1 MGCAASRRGATVVSA
16 RLERFVRHAELFGG
30 DCVDET
36 AREVWASELRDCLPQ
51 PRDLTWMAPLARELL
66 LDERE
71 RAFADYRAECRQAV
85 ENLRRLRIELDAI
98 ERGRKGPGGKFTVG
112 KSRRRFNGESV
123 AAARALRLDGLTTN
137 EIRVKLG
144 VSFKHAQRL
153 LASGAK

>member
-1 MGCAASRRGATVVSA
+1 MSDH
-16 RLERFVRHAELFGG
+16 LQRFVRHADLFGV
-30 DCVDET
+30 DCVYET
-36 AREVWASELRDCLPQ
+36 AREVWASKLRNGLPQ
-51 PRDLTWMAPLARELL
+51 PRDITWMAPLAREHL

-71 RAFADYRAECRQAV
+71 RAFADYKAWCRLVV
-85 ENLRRLRIELDAI
+85 ERLHRLRIELDAL

-112 KSRRRFNGESV
+112 QSRRRFNGESV
-123 AAARALRLDGLTTN
+123 AAARALRLDGLTTE

>member
-1 MGCAASRRGATVVSA
+1 MSD
-16 RLERFVRHAELFGG
+16 RLEQFVRHAELFGV
-30 DCVDET
+30 DCVYET
-36 AREVWASELRDCLPQ
+36 AREVWANELRDGLPQ
-51 PRDLTWMAPLARELL
+51 PRDITWMAPLAREQL

-71 RAFADYRAECRQAV
+71 RAFADYKAECRRVV

-112 KSRRRFNGESV
+112 QSRRRYNGESV
-123 AAARALRLDGLTTN
+123 AAARALKLDGLTTD